1 MTDWPYGIRRAEPE
15 DAALISSRF
24 SALVGSEG
32 AKQVGAWAAW
42 CQREDHY
49 LYLLEKEQLEG
60 LIAVRSAKEKLGS
73 DAVQAEII
81 AWYVGETSRGH
92 NLGRKLLVHGITVA
106 KRLQCDEAVLWL
118 PLTAHRAHRVAVA
131 AGFSLA
137 FSRETN
143 AAEGVVKECGLCL
156 ELTDYF

>member
-49 LYLLEKEQLEG
+49 LYLLEKEQPVG
-60 LIAVRSAKEKLGS
+60 VIAVRRVKEKLGS
-73 DAVQAEII
+73 DAAQAEII
-81 AWYVGETSRGH
+81 AWYVGETARGH
-92 NLGRKLLVHGITVA
+92 NLGRKLLVHGMILSVN
-106 KRLQCDEAVLWL
+106 LSWLINPMVLLFQVLRFTLKLNQVRYLL
-118 PLTAHRAHRVAVA
+118 PYR
-131 AGFSLA
+131 
-137 FSRETN
+137 
-143 AAEGVVKECGLCL
+143 
-156 ELTDYF
+156 